1 MLGRGQRARGS
12 YSGCVFVK
20 YQESMVSSIE
30 KKMKAETKFDFKDG
44 ANNLR
49 LMSSMKDAIDRK
61 GKNLP
66 TWQFF
71 SNKVGKSWVSHRDE
85 FVGLLDS
92 GFRPAIN
99 TLYNELKDHEHSD
112 RGSKE

>member
-49 LMSSMKDAIDRK
+49 LMSSVKDAIDRK
-61 GKNLP
+61 VKNLP
-66 TWQFF
+66 SWQFF
-71 SNKVGKSWVSHRDE
+71 SNRVGKSWVSHRD
-85 FVGLLDS
+85 
-92 GFRPAIN
+92 
-99 TLYNELKDHEHSD
+99 
-112 RGSKE
+112 